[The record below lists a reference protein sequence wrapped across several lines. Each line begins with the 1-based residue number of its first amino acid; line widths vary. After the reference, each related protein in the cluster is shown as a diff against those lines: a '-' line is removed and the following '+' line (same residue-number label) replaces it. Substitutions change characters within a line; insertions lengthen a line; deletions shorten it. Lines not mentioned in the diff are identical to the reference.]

1 MTMLLR
7 EVTDDDGRS
16 AFGEWL
22 DQLDVVPGAK
32 VRVAL
37 ARMSQGNLSAVKW
50 FRGIGEYKID
60 FGPGSA
66 STLHNKVKPF
76 CCCWQGAP
84 RSNNSAIL
92 KPRSCNWRHTKHGE
106 NDGQFHKGRTHH
118 HTGAHPA

>member
-22 DQLDVVPGAK
+22 DQLDVVPAAK

-60 FGPGSA
+60 FGPGYRIYFA
-66 STLHNKVKPF
+66 QEGKTILLLLAGGTKK
-76 CCCWQGAP
+76 QQQRDIEA
-84 RSNNSAIL
+84 AIL
-92 KPRSCNWRHTKHGE
+92 QLAAYKARRK
-106 NDGQFHKGRTHH
+106 
-118 HTGAHPA
+118 

>member
-22 DQLDVVPGAK
+22 DQLDVLPAAK
-32 VRVAL
+32 ARVAL

-60 FGPGSA
+60 FGPGYRIYFA
-66 STLHNKVKPF
+66 QEGKTILLLLAGGTKK
-76 CCCWQGAP
+76 QQQRDIEA
-84 RSNNSAIL
+84 AIL
-92 KPRSCNWRHTKHGE
+92 QLAAYKARRK
-106 NDGQFHKGRTHH
+106 
-118 HTGAHPA
+118 

>member
-7 EVTDDDGRS
+7 EVTGDDGRS

-22 DQLDVVPGAK
+22 DKLDVVHAAK

-60 FGPGSA
+60 FGPGYRIYFA
-66 STLHNKVKPF
+66 QEGKTILLLLAGGTKK
-76 CCCWQGAP
+76 QQQRDIEA
-84 RSNNSAIL
+84 AIL
-92 KPRSCNWRHTKHGE
+92 QLAAYKARRK
-106 NDGQFHKGRTHH
+106 
-118 HTGAHPA
+118 